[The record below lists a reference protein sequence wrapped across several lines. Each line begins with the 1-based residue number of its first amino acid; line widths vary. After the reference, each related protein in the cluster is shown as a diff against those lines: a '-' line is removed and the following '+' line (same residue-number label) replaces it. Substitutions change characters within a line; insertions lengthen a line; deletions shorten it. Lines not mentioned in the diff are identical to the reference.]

1 MDINRIIFD
10 VYTSHAKYNPCATD
24 RHMNRLRTYMKKTF
38 TNIKVSFIASKTI
51 EELIHLNEMVIDICF
66 NIEKIYHILSSEQ
79 IEEYEIYAE
88 SVKNNI
94 SKKIDK
100 ILEETFYQ
108 L

>member
-1 MDINRIIFD
+1 MDLKRIIFD
-10 VYTSHAKYNPCATD
+10 VYTSHAKYNPSATD

-38 TNIKVSFIASKTI
+38 TNIKVSFIASQNI
-51 EELIHLNEMVIDICF
+51 EELIELNGRVIDLSF

-94 SKKIDK
+94 SKKIDD
-100 ILEETFYQ
+100 ILYYTFDQ